1 MKLRSKIILLFLL
14 ASEFIYSQNVL
25 IDSKGDTVVTITLQQ
40 MDKIYIE
47 LLQKD
52 SLMAQSEIS
61 RFKAL
66 KYVQILDSSE
76 KDINTLKMQVNILES
91 DYSSLSYL
99 ADKNKGKLIRSRKVG
114 IVLIGIIILQLLLK

>member
-1 MKLRSKIILLFLL
+1 
-14 ASEFIYSQNVL
+14 
-25 IDSKGDTVVTITLQQ
+25 
-40 MDKIYIE
+40 
-47 LLQKD
+47 
-52 SLMAQSEIS
+52 MAQSEIS

-99 ADKNKGKLIRSRKVG
+99 ADKNKGKLIRSR
-114 IVLIGIIILQLLLK
+114 